1 MSEEIKKPA
10 WYKRREIMQIPAA
23 ILIVLLL
30 FSISVMAVNY
40 RFPSFFT
47 LVPQSTPGEV
57 KAVDD
62 NVEEA
67 ATTASPPP
75 VEWKKGLMT
84 ANTLIVISEDLFSNW
99 LPNDQIW
106 PTIFLDNPQNFQ
118 LGQLEM
124 LRYTTRVMRDKLTR
138 LRTTDKIDQDCD
150 AAFTL
155 LSNDPFKW
163 LLPSAESKYDDAI
176 KSLKSYR
183 DRLAAG
189 NEEIFYPRAD
199 NLSELLDQ
207 YVSLLGGVN
216 TRLANAPKGHRNK
229 ISEETAGESGLAPS
243 EQLVDTKVPWN
254 KIDDNFYYAQG
265 VAYVLR
271 QMMVAIKYDF
281 SEILEVKKASAQ
293 VDSIIEVLNQAQ
305 FEPWVVLNGDI
316 GSMLANHS
324 MELHS
329 LLENARQKVRNLNDM
344 LRQ

>member
-1 MSEEIKKPA
+1 MTNEEQKTP
-10 WYKRREIMQIPAA
+10 WYKKRDILHVFGA
-23 ILIVLLL
+23 IVIVLLL
-30 FSISVMAVNY
+30 FSVFIMAINY
-40 RFPSFFT
+40 SFPSFFT
-47 LVPQSTPGEV
+47 LAPQSAVGEA

-62 NVEEA
+62 DIEEA
-67 ATTASPPP
+67 TTSAAPPP
-75 VEWKKGLMT
+75 AEWKKGLMT

-99 LPNDQIW
+99 LPNDKVW
-106 PTIFLDNPQNFQ
+106 PTIFLDNPQNYQ

-138 LRTTDKIDQDCD
+138 LRTTDKIDEDCEQ
-150 AAFTL
+150 AFTL
-155 LSNDPFKW
+155 LSNDPLKW
-163 LLPSAESKYDDAI
+163 MLPSAESKYKEATGR
-176 KSLKSYR
+176 LRNYR
-183 DRLAAG
+183 DRLATG

-216 TRLANAPKGHRNK
+216 TRLANAPKGQRNK
-229 ISEETAGESGLAPS
+229 ISEESAGEADVSRA
-243 EQLVDTKVPWN
+243 EQLVDTKVPWS

-305 FEPWVVLNGDI
+305 FEPWAVLNGDI

-329 LLENARQKVRNLNDM
+329 LLENARQKIRNLNDM